1 MPSRSRYRDTF
12 CVGKLRKNTGWW
24 FGTLLGMSSSQ
35 LTFTPSFF
43 RGVGQPPSRIKTP
56 RINDPLEDV
65 LEISLAEE
73 KDSSSQVRKAKL
85 VVLAAIVFSSSSA
98 CAALE
103 KSSSF
108 WKSGSNGR

>member
-1 MPSRSRYRDTF
+1 MIGN
-12 CVGKLRKNTGWW
+12 GK
-24 FGTLLGMSSSQ
+24 SSQ
-35 LTFTPSFF
+35 LTFTPFF

-73 KDSSSQVRKAKL
+73 KNSSSQVRKAKL